1 MSTTGLKIKDVRA
14 QMPNYQAYKDWQ
26 RQGRITGIAIHHSA
40 TADLKTG
47 APIGD
52 AFSFFNYHVNS
63 RGWTHG
69 GYNYVL
75 LPDGTLQYALDE
87 KISGYHAGFKDPNN
101 VHNLEKG
108 QYWNNHYL
116 AICLVGYFENGR
128 TWRDQQGQVHS
139 IPDSHTLPT
148 PAQMDTLKKFMLHLM
163 GKYHIPVNNVRGHR
177 ELTGSSTRCPGL
189 NFDLDAFRA
198 SLRAML
204 TTTQQPDSGPDVK
217 PGEHV
222 LVFWRRDDGSWDQ
235 ADYHS
240 AAPYIARF
248 QPDITFAAAKVAG
261 RWKYAT
267 VIGGASGI
275 SQAQMQAMAAG
286 GAQVERVGGATAQE
300 TKAKLEQ
307 LASNGQRFLTL
318 HKSKPAQPAQPAPPI
333 LSQPTAEPQPEQPT
347 GSFYTVQS
355 GDTLGSIAKKFYGDG
370 RKWPTIAAANK
381 DILPDPNRLRVG
393 MKLKIP

>member
-1 MSTTGLKIKDVRA
+1 
-14 QMPNYQAYKDWQ
+14 MPNYQAYKHW
-26 RQGRITGIAIHHSA
+26 RRSGEITGIAIHHSA
-40 TADLKTG
+40 TADRRTG

-52 AFSFFNYHVNS
+52 AFAFFDYHVNS

-116 AICLVGYFENGR
+116 AICLSGYFENGR
-128 TWRDQQGQVHS
+128 TWRDSRGRVHAL
-139 IPDSHTLPT
+139 PDSHILPT
-148 PAQMDTLKKFMLHLM
+148 PVQMDALKKFVLHLM
-163 GKYHIPVNNVRGHR
+163 EKYGIPPENVRGHR
-177 ELTGSSTRCPGL
+177 ELTGSHTRCPGL

-198 SLRAML
+198 TLRAAL
-204 TTTQQPDSGPDVK
+204 TSTPQPSAGPEVE

-222 LVFWRRDDGSWDQ
+222 LVFWRHADGSWAQ
-235 ADYHS
+235 ADFHN
-240 AAPYIARF
+240 ATAYIARF
-248 QPDITFAAAKVAG
+248 HPDVTFSVGEVPG

-267 VIGGASGI
+267 VVGGPAGVTT
-275 SQAQMQAMAAG
+275 AQMQALVAAG
-286 GAQVERVGGATAQE
+286 VQAERVGGATVQD
-300 TKAKLEQ
+300 TKAKLDQ
-307 LASNGQRFLTL
+307 LASQGRRFLTL
-318 HKSKPAQPAQPAPPI
+318 QGDRPSPPPTPEPEPKP
-333 LSQPTAEPQPEQPT
+333 EGPT
-347 GSFYTVQS
+347 GRFYTVQS

-381 DILPDPNRLRVG
+381 EILPDPNKLRIG
-393 MKLKIP
+393 LKLRIP

>member
-1 MSTTGLKIKDVRA
+1 MSTEGLRIVDVRA
-14 QMPNYQAYKDWQ
+14 QMPNYEAYKHW
-26 RQGRITGIAIHHSA
+26 RRRGAVTGIAIHHSA
-40 TADLKTG
+40 TADRQTG

-52 AFSFFNYHVNS
+52 TFSFFSYHVNT

-101 VHNLEKG
+101 VHNLERG

-116 AICLVGYFENGR
+116 AICLTGYFENGR
-128 TWRDQQGQVHS
+128 TWRDRQGQVHA

-148 PAQMDTLKKFMLHLM
+148 PAQMEALKKFVLHLM
-163 GKYHIPVNNVRGHR
+163 EKYNVSPESVRGHR
-177 ELTGSSTRCPGL
+177 ELTGCNTHCPGL

-198 SLRAML
+198 SLRAAL
-204 TTTQQPDSGPDVK
+204 AATEKPAAGPAVP

-222 LVFWRRDDGSWDQ
+222 LVFWRRADGTWAQTDF
-235 ADYHS
+235 HS
-240 AAPYIARF
+240 ATAYIARF
-248 QPDITFAAAKVAG
+248 QPDVTFAVEKVPG

-267 VIGGASGI
+267 VVGGPAGVTEAHL
-275 SQAQMQAMAAG
+275 QALAQAG
-286 GAQVERVGGATAQE
+286 VQVERVGGATAQE
-300 TKAKLEQ
+300 TRAVMEE
-307 LASNGQRFLTL
+307 LASKGQRFLTL
-318 HKSKPAQPAQPAPPI
+318 QAGEPATPAQPSQPTQPAQPT
-333 LSQPTAEPQPEQPT
+333 QPPQPA
-347 GSFYTVQS
+347 GRFYTVQS

-381 DILPDPNRLRVG
+381 DTLPDPNRLRVG
-393 MKLKIP
+393 IKLRIP